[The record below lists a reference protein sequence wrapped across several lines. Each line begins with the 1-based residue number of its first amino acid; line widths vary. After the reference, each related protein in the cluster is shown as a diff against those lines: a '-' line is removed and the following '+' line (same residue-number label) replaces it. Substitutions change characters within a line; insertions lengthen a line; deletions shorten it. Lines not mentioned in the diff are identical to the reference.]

1 MLERTRAPRCV
12 PPRTRQVGGWV
23 APEVV
28 DGRKY
33 DDSVDLFSVRADTQ
47 PTPHTT
53 LFSWP

>member
-1 MLERTRAPRCV
+1 MLERTPAPRCV

-33 DDSVDLFSVRADTQ
+33 DDSVDLFSVRAGTQ